1 MKNMNIGARLILLVS
16 VMLVVIAI
24 VGFFGL
30 SSAGKSNSSLE
41 SSYNDRLIPSGTISK
56 IMLLMNDN
64 RSQVMLG
71 LQHDPSNPLSK
82 LHTHPLAVH
91 TDTIV
96 KNRDEIT
103 ALWQEYSKHSSSA
116 EEKHLA
122 EKYAEDRAKYVSE
135 GLGPA
140 REALLTGDFHKSN
153 EILLQHVNPAYAK
166 STASAGALLLHLQNS
181 ARDEYKVAEETYGTA
196 RTISIASIIAGL
208 VISVFLSYIIIRS
221 ITAPLQDIRNSV
233 HEVSDNNDFRK
244 LVDIQSSD
252 EVGQTATAFNT
263 LLKSLRATLE
273 GLQKSI
279 SEIDVSAKQLDTNAQ
294 ESSKAAEVNSNS
306 AAAMAAS
313 IEEMSVSINHVAD
326 NAKQAKQLAYQA
338 GKQADEGGSVISSAI
353 QEMHR
358 ISSSVKDFSGLIN
371 VLGEQSN
378 QISSVVKVIR
388 EVADQT
394 NLLALNAAIEAARA
408 GESGRGFAVVAD
420 EVRKLAERTT
430 LSASEISKM
439 ISSMQESSRTVV
451 DGMKKTVDQID
462 TGTTLAEKAGL
473 SIVEIQKITE
483 SVVHVVNEISEAI
496 AEQASASHLIAQSV
510 ESVAQASEETSAAA
524 LNTSES
530 ANQLENL
537 SNEMLVSVNRYI
549 I

>member
-1 MKNMNIGARLILLVS
+1 MPIFERI
-16 VMLVVIAI
+16 
-24 VGFFGL
+24 
-30 SSAGKSNSSLE
+30 
-41 SSYNDRLIPSGTISK
+41 
-56 IMLLMNDN
+56 
-64 RSQVMLG
+64 
-71 LQHDPSNPLSK
+71 
-82 LHTHPLAVH
+82 LAV
-91 TDTIV
+91 
-96 KNRDEIT
+96 
-103 ALWQEYSKHSSSA
+103 
-116 EEKHLA
+116 
-122 EKYAEDRAKYVSE
+122 
-135 GLGPA
+135 
-140 REALLTGDFHKSN
+140 
-153 EILLQHVNPAYAK
+153 
-166 STASAGALLLHLQNS
+166 
-181 ARDEYKVAEETYGTA
+181 
-196 RTISIASIIAGL
+196 
-208 VISVFLSYIIIRS
+208 
-221 ITAPLQDIRNSV
+221 
-233 HEVSDNNDFRK
+233 
-244 LVDIQSSD
+244 
-252 EVGQTATAFNT
+252 T
-263 LLKSLRATLE
+263 L
-273 GLQKSI
+273 
-279 SEIDVSAKQLDTNAQ
+279 
-294 ESSKAAEVNSNS
+294 
-306 AAAMAAS
+306 
-313 IEEMSVSINHVAD
+313 
-326 NAKQAKQLAYQA
+326 
-338 GKQADEGGSVISSAI
+338 
-353 QEMHR
+353 
-358 ISSSVKDFSGLIN
+358 
-371 VLGEQSN
+371 LGEQSS

-473 SIVEIQKITE
+473 SIVEIQKIAE